1 MVAAPF
7 HAAPVDQVSAST
19 GDDVAAAHVH
29 GDAHHPVGGHAA
41 AGGGDHG
48 GHMTSAGLR
57 VKVVPPAALAVQLSV
72 GVVGV
77 GRAAARRHGISANVL
92 VRILPVEKLACHNS
106 HMVPFV

>member
-77 GRAAARRHGISANVL
+77 GRAAARRHGISAIVL
-92 VRILPVEKLACHNS
+92 VQILPVEKLACHNS